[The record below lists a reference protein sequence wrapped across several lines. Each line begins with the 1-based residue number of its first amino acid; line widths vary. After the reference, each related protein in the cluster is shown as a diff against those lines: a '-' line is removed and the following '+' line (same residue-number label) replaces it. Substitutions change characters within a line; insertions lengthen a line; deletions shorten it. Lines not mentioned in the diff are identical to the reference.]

1 MNTKLRQIGFFAIL
15 PPLTA
20 RLSPDYIIDGDALK
34 SQGDVAP
41 RHIGIRSDGSAT
53 ANGVC

>member
-1 MNTKLRQIGFFAIL
+1 MNTKLRQMGFFAIL

-34 SQGDVAP
+34 SQGDVTP
-41 RHIGIRSDGSAT
+41 CHIGIKSYSSVT